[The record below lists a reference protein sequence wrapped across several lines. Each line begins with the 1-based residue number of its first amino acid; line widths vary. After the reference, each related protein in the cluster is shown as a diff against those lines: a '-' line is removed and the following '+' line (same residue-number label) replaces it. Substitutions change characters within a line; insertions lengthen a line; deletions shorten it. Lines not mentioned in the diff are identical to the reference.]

1 VPSTAANVLAIPR
14 RATLKTAVLEC
25 VWTGNPVPLG
35 NRVRLVACRHSV
47 PQAAYVYSLIRPLR
61 TGLRRM

>member
-25 VWTGNPVPLG
+25 VWTGNPGPDRRRSRILCVG
-35 NRVRLVACRHSV
+35 VLV
-47 PQAAYVYSLIRPLR
+47 
-61 TGLRRM
+61 